1 MSELIIKIA
10 ELPLEFPAIK
20 QVRIAV
26 FQVEQGIDQ
35 ALDFDGEDEKYEHIL
50 AYLDNQPVGTA
61 RIKYLDNQTA
71 KIERLAVLSQV
82 RRQGIAKKIME
93 SALDFLTQKGFTKVL
108 LHAQAYVKGLH
119 EKVGFEQ
126 VGEIFEEAGIPH
138 VKMIKMI
145 E

>member
-20 QVRIAV
+20 KIRKAV
-26 FQVEQGIDQ
+26 FQLEQGIDST
-35 ALDFDGEDEKYEHIL
+35 LDFDGEDEKHEHIL
-50 AYLDNQPVGTA
+50 AYLDDQPVGTA
-61 RIKYLDNQTA
+61 RIKYLDNKTA
-71 KIERLAVLSQV
+71 KIERLAVLSEV
-82 RRQGIAKKIME
+82 RGQGIAKKIMA
-93 SALDFLTQKGFTKVL
+93 SALDFLTQKGFIKVL
-108 LHAQAYVKGLH
+108 IHAQEYVKGLH
-119 EKVGFEQ
+119 EKLGFEQ